1 MARITYIEHN
11 GTEHAVDVPP
21 GTSLMEGAVW
31 NNVPG
36 IFADCGGDGGCAT
49 CQVYVDEAWREKLG
63 EISSKEKS
71 TLRFGY
77 KTAENSRLSCF
88 IKVTE
93 DMDGLLLRM
102 PARQF

>member
-1 MARITYIEHN
+1 MARITYVEHD
-11 GTEHAVDVPP
+11 GTEHTVEVRP
-21 GTSLMEGAVW
+21 GMSLMEGAIW

-49 CQVYVDEAWREKLG
+49 CQVYVDGAWRTRLG
-63 EISSKEKS
+63 DKSSKERS

-77 KTAENSRLSCF
+77 KVAENSRLSCY
-88 IKVTE
+88 IAVT
-93 DMDGLLLRM
+93 DDLDGLVVSM